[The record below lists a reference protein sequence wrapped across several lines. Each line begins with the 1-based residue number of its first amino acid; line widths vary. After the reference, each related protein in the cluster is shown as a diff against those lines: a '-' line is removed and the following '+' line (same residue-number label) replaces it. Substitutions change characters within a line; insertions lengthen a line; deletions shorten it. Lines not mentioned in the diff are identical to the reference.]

1 MMTPKQSIH
10 PSVMAVIML
19 IMTVRVTVICSPTSP
34 SLFHALSILTVMKG
48 RRPTM
53 NPLNYTS
60 LEASKR
66 LVDAGI
72 VLETEALW
80 VKWYFDSST
89 NMNYHPYEWR
99 LMYRGLTQDDLKS
112 IPAPSMAEVWRE
124 LPDVM
129 AMNHRNGETEC
140 WLETGSDSFASTNP
154 TDALIDL
161 LIWVRKENNAS

>member
-1 MMTPKQSIH
+1 
-10 PSVMAVIML
+10 
-19 IMTVRVTVICSPTSP
+19 
-34 SLFHALSILTVMKG
+34 
-48 RRPTM
+48 M
-53 NPLNYTS
+53 NPLNYAS

-66 LVDAGI
+66 LAEAGI

-112 IPAPSMAEVWRE
+112 IPAPSMSEVWRE
-124 LPDVM
+124 LPETALQPCRDTTTGYCHEYLSLQKDGDLTV
-129 AMNHRNGETEC
+129 AGYGEYSEIGRN
-140 WLETGSDSFASTNP
+140 SNP

-161 LIWVRKENNAS
+161 LIRVRKENNAS

>member
-10 PSVMAVIML
+10 PSVMAAIML

-48 RRPTM
+48 RRQAM
-53 NPLNYTS
+53 NPLNYAS

-66 LVDAGI
+66 LVDKGI
-72 VLETEALW
+72 VLETEAVWRKKRDKTGYYLSR
-80 VKWYFDSST
+80 KAL
-89 NMNYHPYEWR
+89 YHR
-99 LMYRGLTQDDLKS
+99 TSDA
-112 IPAPSMAEVWRE
+112 PAPSMAEVWRE

-161 LIWVRKENNAS
+161 LIWEGKEAKPC

>member
-1 MMTPKQSIH
+1 
-10 PSVMAVIML
+10 
-19 IMTVRVTVICSPTSP
+19 
-34 SLFHALSILTVMKG
+34 
-48 RRPTM
+48 M
-53 NPLNYTS
+53 NPLNYAS

-66 LVDAGI
+66 LVEAG
-72 VLETEALW
+72 VMLETEALW

-124 LPDVM
+124 LPDEFSSGGTRYGLQLDKIKRHDGVVVSS
-129 AMNHRNGETEC
+129 AQYDYEFEDLRCVH
-140 WLETGSDSFASTNP
+140 SFKANTNP

-161 LIWVRKENNAS
+161 LIWVWQKGKE